1 MKIPQA
7 TAASNGRDADLEVER
22 RVGLVR
28 REIDRTIHRVPK
40 LALVS

>member
-22 RVGLVR
+22 RVGLCPQR
-28 REIDRTIHRVPK
+28 DRSNNPQMEF
-40 LALVS
+40 